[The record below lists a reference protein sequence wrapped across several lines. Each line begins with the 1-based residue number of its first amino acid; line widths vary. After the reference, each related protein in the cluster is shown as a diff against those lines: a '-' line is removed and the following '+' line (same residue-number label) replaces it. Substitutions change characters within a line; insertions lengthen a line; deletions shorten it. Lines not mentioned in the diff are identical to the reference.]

1 LALFFLIEFP
11 HFSVRLG
18 TGGSLP
24 LSGDRV
30 KGEIVDEM
38 AEGERLLTSKIL
50 VMRIDAFI

>member
-1 LALFFLIEFP
+1 
-11 HFSVRLG
+11 
-18 TGGSLP
+18 
-24 LSGDRV
+24 V